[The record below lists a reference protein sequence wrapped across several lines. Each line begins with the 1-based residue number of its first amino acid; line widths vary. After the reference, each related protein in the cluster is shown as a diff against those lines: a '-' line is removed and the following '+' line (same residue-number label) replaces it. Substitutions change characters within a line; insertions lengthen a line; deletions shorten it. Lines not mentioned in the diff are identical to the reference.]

1 MLSLILRNGKIK
13 KSVDG
18 RNEFKYLFQFGEKFK
33 LQTPG
38 GFMINNSE
46 WFNKNRAKLFQDNM
60 NQIFTQNDD
69 CKIAIICEAPTEN
82 TLQDKEINCVDLT
95 QHDQNE
101 LTPQGKT
108 YYYYP
113 GIYPSKKIIGIY
125 VNNANNIII
134 KYDKELNQ
142 GIDNFLKK

>member
-1 MLSLILRNGKIK
+1 MPVDKQGIFSNVKFDLEKWENK

-46 WFNKNRAKLFQDNM
+46 WFNENRAKLFQDNM

-82 TLQDKEINCVDLT
+82 TLQDK
-95 QHDQNE
+95 
-101 LTPQGKT
+101 
-108 YYYYP
+108 
-113 GIYPSKKIIGIY
+113 S
-125 VNNANNIII
+125 
-134 KYDKELNQ
+134 
-142 GIDNFLKK
+142 